1 MGRARGF
8 NLRYEI
14 VDSCAKRRGEEVF
27 QSSLRVSLRVLRVF
41 VASKFFVFSVFLV
54 PWW

>member
-14 VDSCAKRRGEEVF
+14 VDSCAKRRGEEEKDML
-27 QSSLRVSLRVLRVF
+27 QTSP
-41 VASKFFVFSVFLV
+41 SKQHATE
-54 PWW
+54 